1 MLPFDLLLSVGT
13 NLTVLIVL
21 QPPPSFQPLIPDT
34 SPAAT
39 SAATT
44 QARRMDS
51 KPASPGLIQRYKLD
65 SKTTQDV
72 ELPAVES
79 KAKAKTSWSNSKNER
94 QVLLQKRREEMILA
108 ARKKMMGDAKVGNS

>member
-1 MLPFDLLLSVGT
+1 M
-13 NLTVLIVL
+13 
-21 QPPPSFQPLIPDT
+21 
-34 SPAAT
+34 
-39 SAATT
+39 
-44 QARRMDS
+44 
-51 KPASPGLIQRYKLD
+51 
-65 SKTTQDV
+65 TQDV